1 MNVQIARLF
10 AVILALFGVLVLRTS
25 QWAVFDAKDLE
36 TQALNRR
43 PLLEQQRIRRGTIRT
58 SDGEVVARS
67 HAEGSGP
74 GRIYTR
80 DYPLGDLFGNPVG
93 YSFIDRGQT
102 GIERSH
108 NDQLVGNK
116 TEFLSILD
124 ELRGHRQEGDDLT
137 TTLNASALRTAVSAM
152 NGQRGAVVA
161 LEPDTGRVRVMASV
175 PGYDPNRVSSD
186 TDFKQFNRDPNAPL
200 FNRATQSGYPPG
212 SSFKV
217 VTAAAALDSGE
228 FTPDSVING
237 DSPKTISGVPLQN
250 DFNESFGDIT
260 LTDALTH
267 SVNTVFA
274 QVGERLGKDTMF
286 KYMGRFGFNALP
298 RLDFPTDQMTAS
310 GVYSGTRLLGS
321 GDPVDI
327 GRVAIGQERLRV
339 TPLQMAEVAAAVANR
354 GELVQPRLWERV
366 VDPDGRVVSEQKPHT
381 VDRVMSEQAASEL
394 TAMMANVVK
403 EGTGTAAALSGISVA
418 GKTGTAEVADGLNQ
432 AWFIAF
438 APVEAPKIAVAVT
451 VEKTSGQGGTVAA
464 PIAKTVM
471 ESLLH

>member
-1 MNVQIARLF
+1 VNLQITRLF
-10 AVILALFGVLVLRTS
+10 VVVIGLYAVLMFFTS
-25 QWAVFDAKDLE
+25 RWAIFDSKELDAK
-36 TQALNRR
+36 QINRR
-43 PLLEQQRIRRGTIRT
+43 PLLEQAQIHRGKIRT
-58 SDGEVVARS
+58 SDGETVAES
-67 HAEGSGP
+67 HPEGKGSGQ
-74 GRIYTR
+74 IYVR

-93 YSFIDRGQT
+93 YSFLDRGQT

-108 NDQLVGNK
+108 NDDLVGNK

-124 ELRGHRQEGDDLT
+124 QLRGHRQVGDDLT
-137 TTLNASALRTAVSAM
+137 TTLDASAQRTAISAM
-152 NGQRGAVVA
+152 NGQPGAVVA

-175 PGYDPNRVSSD
+175 PAYDPNKVSGD
-186 TDFKQFNRDPNAPL
+186 ADFAALNRDPGAPL

-228 FTPDSVING
+228 FTPDSQING

-250 DFNESFGDIT
+250 DFNQSFGNIT

-274 QVGERLGKDTMF
+274 QVGEQLGKGTMF
-286 KYMGRFGFNALP
+286 KYMQRFGFSSRP
-298 RLDFPTDQMTAS
+298 PLDYPADQMTAS
-310 GVYSGTRLLGS
+310 GVYQGRRLLGA
-321 GDPVDI
+321 GDSVDI

-339 TPLQMAEVAAAVANR
+339 TPLQMAEVAATVANK
-354 GELVQPRLWERV
+354 GEFVQPRLWERV
-366 VDPDGRVVSEQKPHT
+366 VDPDGRVVAEQKPHT
-381 VDRVMSEQAASEL
+381 IDRVMSEQSASEL
-394 TAMMANVVK
+394 ADMMANVVK

-438 APVEAPKIAVAVT
+438 APIDSPKVAIAVT

-471 ESLLH
+471 EQLLH

>member
-1 MNVQIARLF
+1 MNVQIAKLF
-10 AVILALFGVLVLRTS
+10 GVIVLLFGVLVLRTS
-25 QWAVFDAKDLE
+25 QWAVFDAHGLE

-43 PLLEQQRIRRGTIRT
+43 PLLEQQRIRRGAIRT
-58 SDGEVVARS
+58 SDGEVVAQS
-67 HAEGSGP
+67 HPVGTGP
-74 GRIYTR
+74 RRIYVR

-93 YSFIDRGQT
+93 YSFVDRGQT

-124 ELRGHRQEGDDLT
+124 QLRGHRQVGDDLT
-137 TTLNASALRTAVSAM
+137 SSLDASAQRTAISAM
-152 NGQRGAVVA
+152 NGQPGAVVA
-161 LEPDTGRVRVMASV
+161 LEPDTGRVRVMVSV
-175 PGYDPNRVSSD
+175 PGYDPNQVSN
-186 TDFKQFNRDPNAPL
+186 TADFKAFNRDPNAPL

-212 SSFKV
+212 STFKV

-228 FTPDSVING
+228 FSPDSVING
-237 DSPKTISGVPLQN
+237 DSPKVISGVPLQN
-250 DFNESFGDIT
+250 DFNQSYGDIT

-274 QVGERLGKDTMF
+274 QVGERLGTSTMF
-286 KYMGRFGFNALP
+286 KYMDRFGFNALP
-298 RLDFPTDQMTAS
+298 HLDYPADQMTAS
-310 GVYSGTRLLGS
+310 GVYAGNRLLGAGS
-321 GDPVDI
+321 AIDI
-327 GRVAIGQERLRV
+327 GRVALGQERLRV
-339 TPLQMAEVAAAVANR
+339 TPLQMAEVAASIGNR
-354 GELVQPRLWERV
+354 GVLVQPRLWERV
-366 VDPDGRVVSEQKPHT
+366 VDPDGRVVSEQKPHS
-381 VDRVMSEQAASEL
+381 VDRVISEQSAGEL

-418 GKTGTAEVADGLNQ
+418 GKTGTAEVANGLNQ

-438 APVEAPKIAVAVT
+438 APIDNPKIAVAVT